1 MSDRDEED
9 ETQVAAKHPLY
20 AAYPTDPRSAP
31 APYPD
36 DPIPDEDETL
46 VALDR
51 RAVPFDPR
59 AMGRALPAIPT
70 PPRPAAGMPAAL
82 PPPRPAAG
90 MPATLPPPAM
100 PPPRPAGAM
109 PAALP
114 PPRATPVPDAFAPA
128 AKTLTLIKADPRA
141 TAPLPAAQPPPYGG
155 PPAGP
160 AVALPAA
167 PPSASQRPMELAAPE
182 GMPTLVVRF
191 LLVCGLLTVLG
202 LLALIYLQL

>member
-1 MSDRDEED
+1 MSAGEDDD
-9 ETQVAAKHPLY
+9 ETQVAAMHPLR
-20 AAYPTDPRSAP
+20 PVDPRSAYV
-31 APYPD
+31 PYGD
-36 DPIPDEDETL
+36 DHIPDEDETL

-70 PPRPAAGMPAAL
+70 PPRPAAGMPAAM

-100 PPPRPAGAM
+100 PPPRPAAM
-109 PAALP
+109 PMP
-114 PPRATPVPDAFAPA
+114 TPAPEGFQSVA
-128 AKTLTLIKADPRA
+128 RTLTLPQADPRV
-141 TAPLPAAQPPPYGG
+141 TSPLPAAQAPYPG
-155 PPAGP
+155 PPG
-160 AVALPAA
+160 ALPASQPA
-167 PPSASQRPMELAAPE
+167 TQPPPASQGHIELAPE
-182 GMPTLVVRF
+182 GMPPLVVRF